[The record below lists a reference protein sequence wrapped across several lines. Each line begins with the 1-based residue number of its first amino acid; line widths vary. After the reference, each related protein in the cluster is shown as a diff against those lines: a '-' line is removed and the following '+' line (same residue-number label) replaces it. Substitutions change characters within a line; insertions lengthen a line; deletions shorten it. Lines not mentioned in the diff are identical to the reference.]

1 MSSWETKND
10 QDELNVSSCSCM
22 HVIYDRKYNFKF
34 QRSSA
39 YSNDSISNSYFTK
52 ILGTIGYFIMDFL
65 ENQLSWGVIQIYSF
79 PQWNLSYIQL
89 YLIYCWPFGMR
100 PLFIIYIN
108 AFENNRS
115 MHCTLFCQKTNFR
128 WEWIMKQLQINLN
141 VSARWLLWFP

>member
-1 MSSWETKND
+1 MTKTNWTFLLVRVCTLSMTENIILSFNVH
-10 QDELNVSSCSCM
+10 QHIQMTQYVTLNIEV
-22 HVIYDRKYNFKF
+22 
-34 QRSSA
+34 
-39 YSNDSISNSYFTK
+39 
-52 ILGTIGYFIMDFL
+52 LGTIGYFIMDSL

-115 MHCTLFCQKTNFR
+115 MHCTFFCQKTNFR